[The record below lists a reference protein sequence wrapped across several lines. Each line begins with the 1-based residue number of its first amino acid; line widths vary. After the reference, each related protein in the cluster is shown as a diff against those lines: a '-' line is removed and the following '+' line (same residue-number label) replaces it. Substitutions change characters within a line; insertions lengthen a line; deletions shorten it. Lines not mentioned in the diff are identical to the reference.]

1 MSYGAIGG
9 ARAAEHLRLIAGV
22 LRMADVRTTVAL
34 SMVNGFENSTHF
46 APGKYQSQALDA
58 LFGEVVAWS
67 DRLTSLRLANT

>member
-1 MSYGAIGG
+1 
-9 ARAAEHLRLIAGV
+9 
-22 LRMADVRTTVAL
+22 MADVRTTVAL